1 MRYAH
6 RIAAQLK
13 STQILPYV
21 AVSKDAFPQQ
31 SSAHAAGGTKSFSL
45 PKQAKVSC
53 VSFQAQYQAFVHF
66 AVGSGAAFK
75 SHRAQVDLRSG
86 TFHSGRASRFE
97 KLWPSPVAST
107 GPATLDR
114 CCRRNVV
121 APGEYS
127 K

>member
-1 MRYAH
+1 MRYAL

-31 SSAHAAGGTKSFSL
+31 SSVHAAGGTKSFSL
-45 PKQAKVSC
+45 PKQAKISC

-66 AVGSGAAFK
+66 AVGSGAALK

-97 KLWPSPVAST
+97 NSGLHP
-107 GPATLDR
+107 
-114 CCRRNVV
+114 
-121 APGEYS
+121 
-127 K
+127 